1 MMHGQNHIKF
11 GCEIILLV
19 PVLFKRRICPCA

>member
-1 MMHGQNHIKF
+1 MLLHKLTV
-11 GCEIILLV
+11 GCEIVLLV